1 MRSPEGQ
8 KENNSAVATG
18 DVSRFEGSGRKPVSG
33 LSPAYVQHF
42 GELRA
47 LNYDVCINTAIL
59 DTDFDYRIN
68 ELSI

>member
-1 MRSPEGQ
+1 M
-8 KENNSAVATG
+8 
-18 DVSRFEGSGRKPVSG
+18 SRFEGSGRKPVSG
-33 LSPAYVQHF
+33 LSPAYVQRF
-42 GELRA
+42 DELRA

>member
-1 MRSPEGQ
+1 MWVGLRVVAESPFQ
-8 KENNSAVATG
+8 A
-18 DVSRFEGSGRKPVSG
+18 F
-33 LSPAYVQHF
+33 LSPTYVQRF
-42 GELRA
+42 DELRA

>member
-1 MRSPEGQ
+1 MAESPFQ
-8 KENNSAVATG
+8 
-18 DVSRFEGSGRKPVSG
+18 DF
-33 LSPAYVQHF
+33 LSPAYVQRF
-42 GELRA
+42 DELRA